1 MVVPTGLAEA
11 CRVLV
16 AGPEPSVQL
25 PTAAL
30 PEASV
35 AGVPKPV
42 VRQAQKYLQLLE
54 DSALTRGNQDD
65 LFARKVEKQPEPVS
79 DPLRDEMLKVN
90 PDELTPREALELLY
104 RLKKL

>member
-1 MVVPTGLAEA
+1 
-11 CRVLV
+11 
-16 AGPEPSVQL
+16 
-25 PTAAL
+25 
-30 PEASV
+30 
-35 AGVPKPV
+35 V

-54 DSALTRGNQDD
+54 DSSLARGNQDD
-65 LFARKVEKQPEPVS
+65 LFSRRTEKEPEPAA